1 MKIDYRCPACILK
14 VAAREAQILEPSVR
28 LPFIR
33 EVVRIL
39 NSELD
44 KALTPAH
51 IAYYREILLQK
62 FSGRR
67 DPYKNIKHQLMTI
80 INEKIIPLINEE
92 LSNLPEGYHRFRWL
106 VLNSSAI
113 NGYEVPLYGGM
124 DLINQFM
131 KVIRKDL
138 QIDHS
143 EEVFDLISKMGSND
157 IISLILDNAHESPV
171 DLLLVKYL
179 KNIGRTVYVFAR
191 KNPSADDITYEELKN
206 IYNSPY
212 IFALESPLGV
222 MGEKESEVNM
232 NILRSSRLIIAKGM
246 ANYETLT
253 EVDLGVPV
261 FHLMTLK
268 CEAVAESIGGSLGS
282 PVALLRR

>member
-14 VAAREAQILEPSVR
+14 VAVREAQILEPSVR

-39 NSELD
+39 DNELD
-44 KALTPAH
+44 KAPTPTH
-51 IAYYREILLQK
+51 IAYHRELLLQK
-62 FSGRR
+62 FSGKK
-67 DPYKNIKHQLMTI
+67 DPYKNTKHQLMVTI
-80 INEKIIPLINEE
+80 NKKIVPLINEE
-92 LSNLPEGYHRFRWL
+92 LFNLPEGYHKFRWL

-131 KVIRKDL
+131 RVIRKDL

-143 EEVFDLISKMGSND
+143 EEAFDLISKMSSND
-157 IISLILDNAHESPV
+157 IISLILDNAHEAPV
-171 DLLLVKYL
+171 DLLLANYL
-179 KNIGRTVYVFAR
+179 TNIGRTVYIFAR
-191 KNPSADDITYEELKN
+191 KNPAADDITYEELKS

-222 MGEKESEVNM
+222 MDEKESEVNM
-232 NILRSSRLIIAKGM
+232 NILKSSRLIIAKGM

-253 EVDLGVPV
+253 EVDLGVPI

>member
-14 VAAREAQILEPSVR
+14 VAAREARILQPDKR

-39 NSELD
+39 DEKLES
-44 KALTPAH
+44 ASTPAH
-51 IAYYREILLQK
+51 IAYHRELLLQK
-62 FSGRR
+62 FSGEE
-67 DPYKNIKHQLMTI
+67 DPYKNIKYQLMKV
-80 INEKIIPLINEE
+80 INDKIVPLINEE

-106 VLNSSAI
+106 VLNSSAM
-113 NGYEVPLYGGM
+113 NGYEVPLHGGS
-124 DLINQFM
+124 DLVNRFM
-131 KVIRKDL
+131 KAVRKDL

-143 EEVFDLISKMGSND
+143 EEAFDLISRMGSND
-157 IISLILDNAHESPV
+157 IISLILDNAHEAPV
-171 DLLLVKYL
+171 DLILANYL
-179 KNIGRTVYVFAR
+179 EMMGKTVYIFAR
-191 KNPSADDITYEELKN
+191 KNPAADDITYEELKN

-222 MGEKESEVNM
+222 MIEKESEVNM
-232 NILRSSRLIIAKGM
+232 NILKSSRLIIAKGM

-253 EVDLGVPV
+253 EIYLGAPV

-268 CEAVAESIGGSLGS
+268 CEAIAEDVGGSLGN
-282 PVALLRR
+282 PIALLRR